1 MKRTVW
7 LMRGAL
13 LGAEP
18 EHGSWDL
25 NLADGRDGGALGDVE
40 RQQLEC
46 AFLAVGVDCPPDLV
60 AAGAARCQGRPVA
73 KRALVAFEG
82 GEHHA
87 AVVGGVTVVKQ
98 VTRHA
103 PSLPWNGSPYIRALP

>member
-7 LMRGAL
+7 LMTGDL
-13 LGAEP
+13 LGAER
-18 EHGSWDL
+18 EHGSRDL
-25 NLADGRDGGALGDVE
+25 DLADGGDGGALGDVE
-40 RQQLEC
+40 RQKLEC
-46 AFLAVGVDCPPDLV
+46 AVLAVGVHRPPDLV
-60 AAGAARCQGRPVA
+60 ATGAARRQGRPVA
-73 KRALVAFEG
+73 KRALVACEG

-103 PSLPWNGSPYIRALP
+103 PSLLWNGSTYI